1 MTPRRLPP
9 REQITVCFAHA
20 AYRMQ
25 ERFALRNTGI
35 QSFEVRTLDELKAR
49 IAEADVLSVSGLW
62 RNELLERAP
71 RLAFIQS
78 ISAGTDQYSR
88 ELLAQAGV
96 RAASAQGVNERAV
109 AEHAIALVLA
119 IARKL
124 PQARDNQAARKW
136 RGMISEIAQRED
148 ELGGKTL
155 VIVGMGRIGSRLA
168 RLARAFDMRVIGVK
182 RDPAQ
187 GGEAAH
193 RTVAQSE
200 LSAVLP
206 EADFVV
212 LTCPLNPSTENLI
225 DARAFAAM
233 KPSASLVNVA
243 RGRVVNEAA
252 LIDALQSASIAAAA
266 VDCVWEEPL
275 PSSSPLWSAPNLFI
289 TPHTAGET
297 QKYEDNVV
305 DLLLENLDRQWRGEA
320 AAPERLRLKQ
330 AGRATCPSAGPAG
343 PGCAP
348 ARSARRGSRGA
359 AAARGDAPFHRRSRR
374 LRASGPC
381 TRAGRTGGSR
391 S

>member
-9 REQITVCFAHA
+9 REQVTVCFAHA

-35 QSFEVRTLDELKAR
+35 KSFEVRTLDELKAR
-49 IAEADVLSVSGLW
+49 VGEADVLSVSGLW
-62 RNELLERAP
+62 RNELIERAT

-109 AEHAIALVLA
+109 AEHAIALILA

-124 PQARDNQAARKW
+124 PLARDNQAARKW

-148 ELGGKTL
+148 ELGGKTV

-168 RLARAFDMRVIGVK
+168 RLAKAFDMRVIGVK
-182 RDPAQ
+182 RDPAK
-187 GGEAAH
+187 GGEAAD
-193 RTVAQSE
+193 RAVPQSE

-225 DARAFAAM
+225 DATALAAM
-233 KPSASLVNVA
+233 KPSASLINVA

-252 LIDALQSASIAAAA
+252 LVEALQSASIAAAA

-275 PSSSPLWSAPNLFI
+275 PSSSPLWTVPNLFI

-297 QKYEDNVV
+297 QRYEENVI
-305 DLLLENLDRQWRGEA
+305 DLLLENLERQWRGESQ
-320 AAPERLRLKQ
+320 LTN
-330 AGRATCPSAGPAG
+330 G
-343 PGCAP
+343 
-348 ARSARRGSRGA
+348 
-359 AAARGDAPFHRRSRR
+359 FV
-374 LRASGPC
+374 
-381 TRAGRTGGSR
+381 
-391 S
+391 